1 MDITWLG
8 HAATRV
14 RTRDGTVVMDPTD
27 RSSGTDMA
35 RPTGDIVT
43 VSRDHPHHNH
53 ADGVKGVS
61 MVLNG
66 PGEYEVRGVQVLALR
81 ASLLSPDAENGD
93 EAAEAADAE
102 AEFDAGADGEDES
115 VENAPDPLPAGERS
129 TLFIIEAEDIRLAHL
144 GGLGHAP
151 TAKQAEALADV
162 DVIVAPVAGANLLPP
177 EEMAKVVRA
186 LEPKIVIPVCHGGEQ
201 TEEFRSFV
209 GVFGVQ
215 PEAAVSR
222 LTLNKRNV
230 GDSLR
235 ILLLESRG

>member
-27 RSSGTDMA
+27 RSSGADMA

-53 ADGVKGVS
+53 AAGVKGVS

-66 PGEYEVRGVQVLALR
+66 PGEYEVRGVQVQALR
-81 ASLLSPDAENGD
+81 ASLFSPHAENED
-93 EAAEAADAE
+93 EAADA
-102 AEFDAGADGEDES
+102 DADGEADGES
-115 VENAPDPLPAGERS
+115 AEDAPPPLPAGERS

-162 DVIVAPVAGANLLPP
+162 DVIVAPVAGADLLPP

-201 TEEFRSFV
+201 TEDFRSFV
-209 GVFGVQ
+209 GVFGVK

-222 LTLNKRNV
+222 LTLNRRNV

>member
-27 RSSGTDMA
+27 RSSGVDMA

-43 VSRDHPHHNH
+43 VSRDHPHHNY
-53 ADGVKGVS
+53 AGGVKGVS

-66 PGEYEVRGVQVLALR
+66 PGEYEVRGVQVQALR
-81 ASLLSPDAENGD
+81 ASLFSPHAENED
-93 EAAEAADAE
+93 EAADVDAD
-102 AEFDAGADGEDES
+102 ADGESES
-115 VENAPDPLPAGERS
+115 AEDAPPPLPAGERS

-151 TAKQAEALADV
+151 TAKQAEALSDV
-162 DVIVAPVAGANLLPP
+162 DVIVAPVAGADLLPP

-201 TEEFRSFV
+201 TEDFRSFV
-209 GVFGVQ
+209 GVFGVK

-222 LTLNKRNV
+222 LTLNRRNV

>member
-27 RSSGTDMA
+27 RSSGADMA

-66 PGEYEVRGVQVLALR
+66 PGEYEIRGVQVQALR
-81 ASLLSPDAENGD
+81 ASLLSPVAENGD
-93 EAAEAADAE
+93 ADDDNDAADA
-102 AEFDAGADGEDES
+102 GDES
-115 VENAPDPLPAGERS
+115 ESDEDAPPPLPAGERS

-162 DVIVAPVAGANLLPP
+162 DVIVAPVAGADLLPP

-201 TEEFRSFV
+201 TEDFRSFV
-209 GVFGVQ
+209 GVFGVK

-222 LTLNKRNV
+222 LTLNRRNV

>member
-14 RTRDGTVVMDPTD
+14 RTRDATVVMDPTD
-27 RSSGTDMA
+27 RSSGADMA

-81 ASLLSPDAENGD
+81 ASLFSADAENGD
-93 EAAEAADAE
+93 GAADAGSDVASSGE
-102 AEFDAGADGEDES
+102 SAEDATVAL
-115 VENAPDPLPAGERS
+115 PPMPAGERS

-144 GGLGHAP
+144 GGLGHPP

-162 DVIVAPVAGANLLPP
+162 DVIVAPVAGADLLPP

-201 TEEFRSFV
+201 TEDFRSFV
-209 GVFGVQ
+209 GVFGVK

-222 LTLNKRNV
+222 LTLNRRNV

>member
-14 RTRDGTVVMDPTD
+14 RTRDGVVVMDPTD

-102 AEFDAGADGEDES
+102 AEFDADGESES

>member
-1 MDITWLG
+1 MDITRLG

>member
-14 RTRDGTVVMDPTD
+14 RTRDGTVVMDPSD
-27 RSSGTDMA
+27 RSAGVDMG

-66 PGEYEVRGVQVLALR
+66 PGEYEVRGVQVQGLR
-81 ASLLSPDAENGD
+81 ASLLSPDAEHED
-93 EAAEAADAE
+93 EASEPA
-102 AEFDAGADGEDES
+102 FDAGAAGDSADDAD
-115 VENAPDPLPAGERS
+115 VAVPALPAGERS
-129 TLFIIEAEDIRLAHL
+129 TVFIIEAEDIRLAHL

-162 DVIVAPVAGANLLPP
+162 DVIVVPVAGADLLPP
-177 EEMAKVVRA
+177 EEMAKVVRS

-201 TEEFRSFV
+201 SEDFRSFV
-209 GVFGVQ
+209 GALGVK
-215 PEAAVSR
+215 PEDAVSR
-222 LTLNKRNV
+222 LTLNRRSV

>member
-14 RTRDGTVVMDPTD
+14 RTRDGIVVMDPTD
-27 RSSGTDMA
+27 RSSGADMA

-102 AEFDAGADGEDES
+102 AEFDAGADDES
-115 VENAPDPLPAGERS
+115 ESVASAPDPLPAGERS

-144 GGLGHAP
+144 GGLGHVP

-162 DVIVAPVAGANLLPP
+162 DVIVAPVAGADLLPP

-186 LEPKIVIPVCHGGEQ
+186 LEPKIVIPICHGGEQ
-201 TEEFRSFV
+201 TEDFRSFV

-222 LTLNKRNV
+222 LTLNRRNV

>member
-14 RTRDGTVVMDPTD
+14 RTRDATVVMDPTD
-27 RSSGTDMA
+27 RSAGVDMG

-53 ADGVKGVS
+53 AGGVKGVS

-66 PGEYEVRGVQVLALR
+66 PGEYEVRGVQVQALR
-81 ASLLSPDAENGD
+81 ASLLSPDGQNDD
-93 EAAEAADAE
+93 EAAPAPALAGESSEAAPA
-102 AEFDAGADGEDES
+102 
-115 VENAPDPLPAGERS
+115 PLPAGERS
-129 TLFIIEAEDIRLAHL
+129 TVFIIEAEDIRLVHL

-162 DVIVAPVAGANLLPP
+162 DVIVAPVAGADLLPP

-209 GVFGVQ
+209 SVFGLK
-215 PEAAVSR
+215 PEATVSR
-222 LTLNKRNV
+222 LTLNRRNV